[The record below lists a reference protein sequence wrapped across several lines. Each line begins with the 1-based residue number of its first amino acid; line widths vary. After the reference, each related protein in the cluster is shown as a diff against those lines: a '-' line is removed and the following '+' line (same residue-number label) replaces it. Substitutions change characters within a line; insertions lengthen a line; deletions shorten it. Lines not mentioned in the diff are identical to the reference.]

1 MKASSLVFAACFA
14 FTCGG
19 AIAQQTP
26 SSKSEPVTV
35 EKPKAPVKPVVP
47 STKSAATQAKPAG
60 AATKFVSELQGF
72 SPEARAFATAKLSA
86 MTPALRVQAASRVA
100 GKAIALN
107 EIPQTWLAT
116 AANPAGAMLWLGGK
130 DVNLVTGPDIEPMF
144 QIAAGERNES
154 GVWVQFNAEAGIRHV
169 LVCDMTGPARWDVV
183 VDSKTR
189 KAMIADADTRGIALV
204 PANATKA
211 YQRVLLVLARPLE
224 TGPGSSLMEA
234 LRRCEVTPIRG

>member
-1 MKASSLVFAACFA
+1 MKLGSPAFLACFMFA
-14 FTCGG
+14 CG
-19 AIAQQTP
+19 AATAQQDP
-26 SSKSEPVTV
+26 APKSQPVTI
-35 EKPKAPVKPVVP
+35 EKPKAPAKPVVP
-47 STKSAATQAKPAG
+47 STKSSVTQAKPAG

-86 MTPALRVQAASRVA
+86 MTPALRVQAASRLS

-116 AANPAGAMLWLGGK
+116 AANPSGAMLWLGGK

-144 QIAAGERNES
+144 QVAAGERNAN
-154 GVWVQFNAEAGIRHV
+154 GVWVQFNAEAGIRHM

-204 PANATKA
+204 PANATKT

-224 TGPGSSLMEA
+224 TGPGSKLMEA

>member
-1 MKASSLVFAACFA
+1 MKCGYLWLAACLA
-14 FTCGG
+14 LACGS
-19 AIAQQTP
+19 ASAQQEP
-26 SSKSEPVTV
+26 SSRSEPVTV

-47 STKSAATQAKPAG
+47 STKPSAAQAKPTG
-60 AATKFVSELQGF
+60 PATKFVSELQGF
-72 SPEARAFATAKLSA
+72 SPEARAFATARLAA

-130 DVNLVTGPDIEPMF
+130 DVNLVTGPDVEPMF
-144 QIAAGERNES
+144 QVAAGERNDR
-154 GVWVQFNAEAGIRHV
+154 GVWVQFNAEAGVRYL
-169 LVCDMTGPARWDVV
+169 LVCDMTGPARWDLV

-189 KAMIADADTRGIALV
+189 KAMIADADTRGIAIV
-204 PANATKA
+204 PANAAKT
-211 YQRVLLVLARPLE
+211 YQRMLLVLARPLE
-224 TGPGSSLMEA
+224 TGPGSGLMEA